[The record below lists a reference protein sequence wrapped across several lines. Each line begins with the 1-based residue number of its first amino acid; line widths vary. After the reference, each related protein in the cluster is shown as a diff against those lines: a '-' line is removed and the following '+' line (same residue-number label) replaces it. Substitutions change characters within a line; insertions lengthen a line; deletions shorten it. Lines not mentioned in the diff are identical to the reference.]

1 MEIKRTIEKGNKK
14 VEITA
19 GRRQVQRYLDG
30 SPTGMYDTLESVS
43 VEFFLDGRMRARSS
57 EVRRYAELDNC
68 VGFDIVRFA
77 NDAAFG
83 EEVMEA
89 YEEVMAEFTEEKEPV
104 TEIEVEEQMTE
115 EEIIWRSNYNNI
127 VNEGGEG
134 FVPRMPEKLKSKT
147 NKQVREGG

>member
-1 MEIKRTIEKGNKK
+1 MEIKRIIEKGNKK
-14 VEITA
+14 VQITA
-19 GRRQVQRYLDG
+19 GRRQVQRSLDG
-30 SPTGMYDTLESVS
+30 SDTGMYDTLESVS

-77 NDAAFG
+77 SDREFG

-89 YEEVMAEFTEEKEPV
+89 YEAVMAEFNKVEEVE
-104 TEIEVEEQMTE
+104 TEVEEEMTE
-115 EEIIWRSNYNNI
+115 EEITWRSNYNNI

-134 FVPRMPEKLKSKT
+134 FVPRMPKKLRKKESQ
-147 NKQVREGG
+147 KQIRNGG